1 MQPLVHPKA
10 RATMVAVVAQLAVRG
25 VDVVRGMI
33 GVGYANAVDGQRE
46 APLAV
51 EVIGVIV
58 HHRFRAEL
66 GV

>member
-10 RATMVAVVAQLAVRG
+10 RATMVAVLAEGTHRG
-25 VDVVRGMI
+25 IDVVRGMI